1 MEEEDQGLSLVFNYE
16 IEQAV
21 SFTVYTED
29 LRVDGRGCEDYRCVE
44 VETDVV
50 SNTSGSARVKLG
62 HTDILVGVK
71 AEMGMPKL
79 EKPNEGYLE
88 FFVDWQTKDVQF
100 NHTKERV
107 LPSDTC
113 SANATPEFEGRGG
126 DDLGTEIANTL
137 YRIFNNKSSVDLK
150 TLCIS
155 PREHCWVLYVD
166 VLMKAIRE
174 LTVNFIER
182 NSLALHVGSTK
193 TGGAHHK
200 PRPLTVDTTAAANCD
215 LVCMDHLLECDGNLF
230 DAISI
235 AVKASLFNTRPRTA
249 LQAARNGDSESS
261 WYVER
266 LLAYSRIPRVRVLED
281 EEGSK
286 DIELSDD
293 PYDCIRLS
301 VENVPCIVTL
311 CKIGYRHV
319 VDATLQEEAC
329 SLASLLVSVTSKG
342 VVTCLRKVGKGSL
355 DPESIFEM
363 MEVRPWFRGW
373 CGDLARTPAASCP
386 LGYTM
391 GILPIHILD
400 FKPGAWRTVGV
411 QQSGNDSV
419 VELRALGT
427 SKRVGKVLHASLQ
440 SILHKEESLGPKRQ
454 KVGFL
459 G

>member
-1 MEEEDQGLSLVFNYE
+1 MASVALSE
-16 IEQAV
+16 AEK
-21 SFTVYTED
+21 VYIMHGVQED

-88 FFVDWQTKDVQF
+88 FFVD
-100 NHTKERV
+100 
-107 LPSDTC
+107 C

-155 PREHCWVLYVD
+155 AREHCWVLYVD
-166 VLMKAIRE
+166 VLVING
-174 LTVNFIER
+174 NF
-182 NSLALHVGSTK
+182 
-193 TGGAHHK
+193 
-200 PRPLTVDTTAAANCD
+200 NC
-215 LVCMDHLLECDGNLF
+215 
-230 DAISI
+230 
-235 AVKASLFNTRPRTA
+235 AS
-249 LQAARNGDSESS
+249 
-261 WYVER
+261 V
-266 LLAYSRIPRVRVLED
+266 SRIPRVRVLED

-363 MEVRPWFRGW
+363 ME
-373 CGDLARTPAASCP
+373 
-386 LGYTM
+386 
-391 GILPIHILD
+391 
-400 FKPGAWRTVGV
+400 
-411 QQSGNDSV
+411 
-419 VELRALGT
+419 T

-440 SILHKEESLGPKRQ
+440 SILHKEESLGPRRQ

>member
-1 MEEEDQGLSLVFNYE
+1 MASVALSE
-16 IEQAV
+16 AEK
-21 SFTVYTED
+21 VYIVHGVQED

-71 AEMGMPKL
+71 AEMGTPKL

-88 FFVDWQTKDVQF
+88 FFVD
-100 NHTKERV
+100 
-107 LPSDTC
+107 C
-113 SANATPEFEGRGG
+113 SASATPEFEGRGG

-166 VLMKAIRE
+166 VL
-174 LTVNFIER
+174 
-182 NSLALHVGSTK
+182 
-193 TGGAHHK
+193 
-200 PRPLTVDTTAAANCD
+200 
-215 LVCMDHLLECDGNLF
+215 LLECGGNLF

-235 AVKASLFNTRPRTA
+235 AVKAALFNT
-249 LQAARNGDSESS
+249 
-261 WYVER
+261 
-266 LLAYSRIPRVRVLED
+266 RIPRVRVLED

-301 VENVPCIVTL
+301 VENVPCIITL

-342 VVTCLRKVGKGSL
+342 VVTCVRKVGKGSL

-363 MEVRPWFRGW
+363 METG
-373 CGDLARTPAASCP
+373 
-386 LGYTM
+386 
-391 GILPIHILD
+391 
-400 FKPGAWRTVGV
+400 
-411 QQSGNDSV
+411 
-419 VELRALGT
+419 
-427 SKRVGKVLHASLQ
+427 KRVGKVLHASLQ
-440 SILHKEESLGPKRQ
+440 SVLHKEESLGPKRQ